1 MYHHL
6 AGILSSKT
14 PGEAIVEAAGVGYQL
29 RISLHTYEALPAAG
43 QPVKVLTH
51 LHVTDDNLALY
62 GFATERERA
71 FFRQLTGNVKGVGPR
86 VALAVLSGG
95 RVEHLQQAIRLGDV
109 ATLKAI
115 KGVGEATAKRIV
127 LELGKILVKQAETQ
141 APQAAEGAGKR
152 GKKGKAAPAEA
163 ASSAAVL
170 DDLDEMTDLAVK
182 AVTQLNE
189 VPSDVALRS
198 VQRAVEDLRN
208 AGKTPESVQ
217 ELIRRA
223 LPYAE

>member
-6 AGILSSKT
+6 AGILASKT

-29 RISLHTYEALPAAG
+29 RISLHTYETLPAAG

-71 FFRQLTGNVKGVGPR
+71 FFRQLIGNVKGVGPR

-127 LELGKILVKQAETQ
+127 LELGKILVKQAETK
-141 APQAAEGAGKR
+141 APQPAEGSAKR
-152 GKKGKAAPAEA
+152 GKKGTAAPAAER
-163 ASSAAVL
+163 SAATL
-170 DDLDEMTDLAVK
+170 SDLDEMTDLAVK

-198 VQRAVEDLRN
+198 VQRAIEDLRN
-208 AGKTPESVQ
+208 EGAAPESVQ
-217 ELIRRA
+217 DLIRRA

>member
-6 AGILSSKT
+6 AGILSAKT
-14 PGEAIVEAAGVGYQL
+14 PGEAIVEAGGVGYQL
-29 RISLHTYEALPAAG
+29 RISLHTYETLPAAG

-71 FFRQLTGNVKGVGPR
+71 FFRQLIGNVKGVGPR

-127 LELGKILVKQAETQ
+127 LELGKILVKQAETK
-141 APQAAEGAGKR
+141 APQPAEASPKH
-152 GKKGKAAPAEA
+152 GKKGKAATAAEL
-163 ASSAAVL
+163 SAATL
-170 DDLDEMTDLAVK
+170 SDLDEMTDLAVK

-198 VQRAVEDLRN
+198 VQRAIEDLRN
-208 AGKTPESVQ
+208 EGAAPESVQ
-217 ELIRRA
+217 DLIRRA

>member
-29 RISLHTYEALPAAG
+29 RISLYTYETLPAAG
-43 QPVKVLTH
+43 QPVKILTH

-71 FFRQLTGNVKGVGPR
+71 FFRQLIGNVKGVGPR

-95 RVEHLQQAIRLGDV
+95 RVEHLQQAIRLGDI

-115 KGVGEATAKRIV
+115 KGVGDATAKRIV

-141 APQAAEGAGKR
+141 APQ
-152 GKKGKAAPAEA
+152 PAEA
-163 ASSAAVL
+163 SAKRGRKGLPAPAAERSAAAL
-170 DDLDEMTDLAVK
+170 SDLDEMTDLAVK

-198 VQRAVEDLRN
+198 VQRAIEDLRN
-208 AGKTPESVQ
+208 EGAAPESVQ
-217 ELIRRA
+217 DLIRRA